1 MNNFY
6 LCIDSQN
13 VYFFLYLNIVHS
25 VFHNKFQILAS
36 LMKYSLKPKNIFFLI
51 STDINIFDS
60 LYL

>member
-36 LMKYSLKPKNIFFLI
+36 LMKYSLKPKNNFF
-51 STDINIFDS
+51 
-60 LYL
+60 